1 VSSVSGQVEIREFRE
16 VTAADA
22 PALSELFRRSE
33 CGCHCRYWH
42 FQGDKNAWLDRLRFS
57 PEDSA
62 RELAADLADP
72 ALGTQGVIAVDG
84 ARVTGWMK
92 VSPASRLSKLYAQR
106 PYRGMPDLGADRP
119 SVYAIGCALVDPA
132 ERRKGL
138 TRGLLDAAL
147 EAARRAGAR
156 SVEAFP
162 RDATMLGDEELWM
175 GPYQIFVER
184 GFQIAHA
191 IGQYPVFR
199 KEL

>member
-1 VSSVSGQVEIREFRE
+1 MSDQAEFRE

-22 PALSELFRRSE
+22 AALNELFRRSE

-62 RELAADLADP
+62 RELSAELADP
-72 ALGTQGVIAVDG
+72 TVGLKGVIAVAG

-92 VSPASRLSKLYAQR
+92 VSAASRLSKLYAQR
-106 PYRGMPDLGADRP
+106 PYRGMPNLGADR
-119 SVYAIGCALVDPA
+119 SGVYAIGCALVDPA

-147 EAARRAGAR
+147 EAARRAGAS

-175 GPYQIFVER
+175 GPHQIFVER
-184 GFQIAHA
+184 GFRISHA
-191 IGQYPVFR
+191 IGQYPVLV

>member
-1 VSSVSGQVEIREFRE
+1 MSGQAEPREFRE

-22 PALSELFRRSE
+22 PALNELFRRSE

-42 FQGDKNAWLDRLRFS
+42 FQGDKNAWLDRLRFN
-57 PEDSA
+57 PDESA

-72 ALGTQGVIAVDG
+72 SLGTQGVIALEG

-92 VSPASRLSKLYAQR
+92 LSAAPRLAKLYAQR

-132 ERRKGL
+132 DRRKGL

-147 EAARRAGAR
+147 EAARRAGA
-156 SVEAFP
+156 SAVEAFP

-175 GPYQIFVER
+175 GPYRIFVER
-184 GFQIAHA
+184 GFRIAQA
-191 IGQYPVFR
+191 IGQYPVLR
-199 KEL
+199 KEF